1 MTYCPRL
8 TNGRHKSSPRTD
20 RGEATTQ
27 MVILTPILLVLV
39 LLGVQAAVYFHAA
52 NVAMAAASQAAAT
65 ASSPAAVAG
74 DGVAVAQRTIDDLGG
89 HPVHVPTVNIS
100 DGYVSVSVQVVVS
113 RIVPFFPG
121 SVTRT
126 VLEPRERFVPESN
139 R

>member
-1 MTYCPRL
+1 
-8 TNGRHKSSPRTD
+8 
-20 RGEATTQ
+20 